1 MLIPILNNMQT
12 IQIPILIQEVMRKKI
27 WMQIEDM
34 VVVLMIIMKIIIT
47 IQIQMLIESRL
58 EQVVVLVEIVVI
70 LLTLLKVQGERGRV
84 VEVKL
89 FMLGRREGDVKSK
102 FDGLTSLVSPL
113 SDNAFFSCP
122 SMHSLLS

>member
-1 MLIPILNNMQT
+1 MDMLIQTLNNMQT
-12 IQIPILIQEVMRKKI
+12 IQIPILIQEVMKKKI

-58 EQVVVLVEIVVI
+58 EQEVVVLVEIVVI
-70 LLTLLKVQGERGRV
+70 LLMLLKVQGERGRV

-89 FMLGRREGDVKSK
+89 FMLGRRDGRNRSK
-102 FDGLTSLVSPL
+102 FDGLTFLQFRTMFFGSFPFSLVSL
-113 SDNAFFSCP
+113 
-122 SMHSLLS
+122 